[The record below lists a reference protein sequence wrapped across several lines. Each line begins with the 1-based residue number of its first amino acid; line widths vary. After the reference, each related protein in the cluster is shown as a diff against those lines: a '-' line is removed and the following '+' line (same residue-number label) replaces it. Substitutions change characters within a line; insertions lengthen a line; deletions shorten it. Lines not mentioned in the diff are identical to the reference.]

1 MDRQHEARRLTTILV
16 ADVVGYAKLMA
27 ADESGTLAALKTHR
41 RELIEPKTAEYGG
54 RVIKL
59 MGDGTLMEF
68 ASVVDAVLFA
78 VDVQRAMTELTVAI
92 PEDRRIVYR
101 IGINIGDVIVEDDDL
116 YGDGV
121 NVAAR
126 LEALAEPGGIC
137 ISGDAY
143 RQVRNKLDIDFKDQG
158 EQRLKNIAEPVSVYA
173 IELYRRG
180 PKPEV
185 SPSGPSEMQQEI
197 RFCATSDGVQIAYAH
212 VGQGPPLIK
221 TANWLNHLE
230 YDWRSPVWR
239 HLLEELATD
248 HRLFRYDAR
257 GNGLSDWDVDDISFE
272 AFVRDLETVVDA
284 AGIERFP
291 LLGISQG
298 CAVSIAYAVQHPE
311 RVTHLVLYGG
321 FARGRRKRGSTNEIE
336 QQQALLTLMRQ
347 GWGQD
352 NPVFRQIFT
361 SLFMP
366 DATPE
371 QMRWFND
378 LQRMTASPEN
388 AVRIRQA
395 VDEIDVSRLLG
406 RVTAPTLVLHCRDD
420 AVQPFEEGRR
430 MAAMIPGARFVALEG
445 RNHLMLESEP
455 AWSRFLEE
463 VRIFLG
469 SMDPAEGSGGK

>member
-284 AGIERFP
+284 AGVERFP

-469 SMDPAEGSGGK
+469 SMHPAEGSGGK

>member
-469 SMDPAEGSGGK
+469 SMHPAEGSGGK